1 MFLFAEKL
9 NRNFHGEVNFSTD
22 AQASIIAQIQPREIR
37 ERSYLSYIGRVVQRN
52 IVSLHVFYGA
62 FYEQTFFICR
72 KFAWQQHRFG
82 IT

>member
-37 ERSYLSYIGRVVQRN
+37 E
-52 IVSLHVFYGA
+52 
-62 FYEQTFFICR
+62 
-72 KFAWQQHRFG
+72 
-82 IT
+82 